1 MHSANN
7 ERPSK
12 GALHPIQE
20 SAQTAQAVSE
30 ISKGL
35 QCALTATTIY
45 ILVLACFFIFSL
57 ECSVIFV
64 IASDAG
70 ESPKQ
75 SCQAIKMN

>member
-1 MHSANN
+1 MHSANS

-35 QCALTATTIY
+35 QCALTAITIVALWQLLHLGRGIY
-45 ILVLACFFIFSL
+45 IFLGGGGWFGCILCF
-57 ECSVIFV
+57 C
-64 IASDAG
+64 
-70 ESPKQ
+70 
-75 SCQAIKMN
+75 